1 MSNHLLNRS
10 LHCACWLI
18 SAAWLGFALGTSAYG
33 QTLLYKWNFD
43 NATGSGASLTVPPA
57 VIDAAHGYTG
67 GNLSLFVTNG
77 FTVSTPASSGLGGS
91 TNAADLGLVNS
102 GIYNSAASVLAG
114 V

>member
-10 LHCACWLI
+10 LHCVRWLI

-57 VIDAAHGYTG
+57 VIDAADGCDIIVG
-67 GNLSLFVTNG
+67 VTAA
-77 FTVSTPASSGLGGS
+77 SAAASAAASSMAFLCV
-91 TNAADLGLVNS
+91 AIV
-102 GIYNSAASVLAG
+102 
-114 V
+114 